1 MSLGVR
7 IRPANSKRVAHICLF
22 CRPIQEKISAG
33 VDNKRIEEVI
43 YAVNEECKIGK
54 AVLVPRMISGSLVFF
69 EFRGGYI
76 TYGTVYAKNNG

>member
-33 VDNKRIEEVI
+33 VDRTLYAILEQQIIPIYYKINQDGLPEEWLTKMRQTI
-43 YAVNEECKIGK
+43 
-54 AVLVPRMISGSLVFF
+54 SLVEQNFT
-69 EFRGGYI
+69 I
-76 TYGTVYAKNNG
+76 